1 MFHFC
6 SRDRVT
12 RAVPRPP
19 TARPFHGWL
28 LVLAVT
34 LCSLAPGVQAQDAGG
49 TFPAGTFGGMRGTV
63 DATGAG
69 PGPGLDGF
77 VAPTS
82 NVTGLAPAP
91 AQPAKAARLRLP
103 RLRNGALP
111 DRRPV
116 GLQDLEAYPRA
127 LRRQGGPTPD
137 TVPNAP
143 VAALPVLPRRT
154 LRPDDAPFAAV
165 GYDADGLRVFPYV
178 QQSIGYDSN
187 PDQVS
192 AGIKASP
199 YSRTE
204 AGMTLQSDWNVSELK
219 GTLYGAYDDFFRN
232 HNADRPDA
240 NGVVDYTIHATR
252 DTNIDTEARF
262 NIDTQRPGSPEL
274 NIAVDGRPL
283 VEGFGGTLG
292 VTQGFGRF
300 SVGLHGLVDRTTY
313 DNGQLTDGTPVD
325 LAYQNV
331 TDYGVK
337 LRVGYDLKPGLQPF
351 VEVGYD
357 QRIRDET
364 VDPAGYRRN
373 SDGTA
378 LRVGTTFE
386 FFPQLTGIVS
396 AGYAARFYDD
406 PRLKDLTG
414 PVGDVSLVWAA
425 TPLTTLTVTGATSF
439 NETTVIGASGIESRT
454 IGVVL
459 SHALFRYL
467 TLSGAVIYQNNAYE
481 GSNIVENALTESLKA
496 EYHLTRSI
504 VLNATFSHQR
514 LTSTVKGS
522 DYTQDIALLGLRFQ
536 H

>member
-1 MFHFC
+1 M
-6 SRDRVT
+6 VGP
-12 RAVPRPP
+12 A
-19 TARPFHGWL
+19 
-28 LVLAVT
+28 LAQNAD
-34 LCSLAPGVQAQDAGG
+34 LG
-49 TFPAGTFGGMRGTV
+49 FPAGGFGGMRGTV

-69 PGPGLDGF
+69 PGAGATPGLDGF

-82 NVTGLAPAP
+82 NVAGLAAPPAKPTGLTRSE
-91 AQPAKAARLRLP
+91 RLRLP
-103 RLRNGALP
+103 RLRNTARP
-111 DRRPV
+111 DRQPA
-116 GLQDLEAYPRA
+116 GLQALEPYAKA
-127 LRRQGGPTPD
+127 FRRRGGPTPD
-137 TVPNAP
+137 LVPNGP
-143 VAALPVLPRRT
+143 VAMLPALPRRT
-154 LRPDDAPFAAV
+154 IRPDEAPFAPV
-165 GYDADGLRVFPYV
+165 GYDADGLRVYPYV

-192 AGIKASP
+192 AGVRASP

-204 AGMTLQSDWNVSELK
+204 AGMTLQSDWAVQELK

-262 NIDTQRPGSPEL
+262 NVDTQRPGSPEL

-283 VEGFGGTLG
+283 VETFGGTLG

-300 SVGLHGLVDRTTY
+300 SVGLHGLVDRTAY
-313 DNGQLTDGTPVD
+313 DNGRLNNGHPVD

-331 TDYGVK
+331 TDYGAK

-357 QRIRDET
+357 QRIHDT
-364 VDPAGYRRN
+364 TIDPAGYRRD

-378 LRVGTTFE
+378 ARLGTTFE
-386 FFPQLTGIVS
+386 FFPELTGTVS

-406 PRLKDLTG
+406 PRLENLTG
-414 PVGDVSLVWAA
+414 PVADISLAWAA
-425 TPLTTLTVTGATSF
+425 SPLTTLTVSGATSF
-439 NETTVIGASGIESRT
+439 NETTVIGASGIESRS

-467 TLSGAVIYQNNAYE
+467 TIAGAVIYQNNSYE
-481 GSNIVENALTESLKA
+481 GANIVENALTESVKA
-496 EYHLTRSI
+496 EYHLSRSI
-504 VLNATFSHQR
+504 VLTGTLSHQR
-514 LTSTVKGS
+514 LKSTVQGS
-522 DYTQDIALLGLRFQ
+522 DYTQDVALLGLRFQ